1 MYTRSYFPEEERINV
16 PDNYDGSAFGGEG
29 MDTGLTNVQ
38 PSVAEPKVSPRDVPT
53 FAEEAVASEEVHEEK
68 AESAGIFGSLFSKL
82 LFGSILPSGLGNL
95 FKFDKLK
102 IGSEEILLIGIALFL
117 LFSKDGDKECAIMLI
132 LLLFV
137 T

>member
-68 AESAGIFGSLFSKL
+68 AESAGT
-82 LFGSILPSGLGNL
+82 FGSILPSGLGNL